1 MLISSSWTFQGIAQQ
16 QRVMWPFW
24 NTVYSDSDLDSI
36 YFISAGVQLTS
47 QSVLFNCWNTIW
59 HFFGGLITLSESS
72 MLRNR
77 ILNSWPLKV
86 REGQSESTWK
96 FYSGFLMSSE
106 ISAETRKLW
115 LVRKYSSIF
124 FFPWLAMLQHYILF
138 YKGKAFEVHLSLL
151 SLCLFKAKG
160 LIKLLVTLYL
170 VRTPQRPKTK
180 PWTKLCVVLVCLFRS
195 GSAAV
200 SSRTPTGTRPSKR
213 TWFRIAAARSTTRTV
228 GVTPPICSGSRWV
241 RDGSRRGSIVQ
252 CPIWCHCTSNR
263 CTTTKP
269 THAESKQSG
278 LYKGTKNV

>member
-86 REGQSESTWK
+86 RQGQSESTCK

-106 ISAETRKLW
+106 ISAETRKPW

-124 FFPWLAMLQHYILF
+124 FSPGWQCYNITSCFTKGRLLKCIYLYYHCAFSKQRDSLNYLLHCTWSELPKDLKQSPEQNCVLCLCVCFAVEVLRCHRAHRLVRGLQRER
-138 YKGKAFEVHLSLL
+138 GSGSLL
-151 SLCLFKAKG
+151 PGALPELWA
-160 LIKLLVTLYL
+160 
-170 VRTPQRPKTK
+170 
-180 PWTKLCVVLVCLFRS
+180 
-195 GSAAV
+195 
-200 SSRTPTGTRPSKR
+200 
-213 TWFRIAAARSTTRTV
+213 
-228 GVTPPICSGSRWV
+228 
-241 RDGSRRGSIVQ
+241 
-252 CPIWCHCTSNR
+252 
-263 CTTTKP
+263 
-269 THAESKQSG
+269 
-278 LYKGTKNV
+278 